1 MLSFGPCRALQWE
14 LPVMVL
20 QLHQSAKKVKRTRDI
35 ISTVIWGSCLFFH
48 FCQSFLFLPMQMHHK
63 LELLMSEF
71 LNVSLILSIN
81 YNLNLYV
88 LQNGYLRFGY
98 KYFYGFVCVRTLFC
112 SYSYQFVV
120 RGRGG
125 WEFFF
130 GKLPMYTSSV
140 LGKLQRSSEVT

>member
-48 FCQSFLFLPMQMHHK
+48 FCRSFLFLPMQMHHK

-88 LQNGYLRFGY
+88 LQNRYLRFGY
-98 KYFYGFVCVRTLFC
+98 KYFYGFVCACACFVLFL
-112 SYSYQFVV
+112 F
-120 RGRGG
+120 
-125 WEFFF
+125 
-130 GKLPMYTSSV
+130 LPIC
-140 LGKLQRSSEVT
+140 GEG

>member
-1 MLSFGPCRALQWE
+1 MLSFGPYRALQWE

-20 QLHQSAKKVKRTRDI
+20 QLHQSAKKVTRDI

-48 FCQSFLFLPMQMHHK
+48 FCRSFLFLPMQMYHK

-88 LQNGYLRFGY
+88 LQNRYLRFGY
-98 KYFYGFVCVRTLFC
+98 KYFYGFVCARVRFVLFL
-112 SYSYQFVV
+112 F
-120 RGRGG
+120 
-125 WEFFF
+125 
-130 GKLPMYTSSV
+130 LPIC
-140 LGKLQRSSEVT
+140 GEG